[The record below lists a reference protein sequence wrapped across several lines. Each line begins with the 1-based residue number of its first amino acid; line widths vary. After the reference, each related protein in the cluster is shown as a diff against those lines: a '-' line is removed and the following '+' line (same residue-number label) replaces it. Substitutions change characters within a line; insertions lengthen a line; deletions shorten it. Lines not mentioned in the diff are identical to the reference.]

1 MKITFLGTGTSQGI
15 PIIGCECE
23 ACTSADKR
31 DNRLR
36 CSIMVTLDDGRNIV
50 VDIGPDF
57 RYQMLRENVKDVEAI
72 LITHEHNDH
81 IMGIDDV
88 RPINFLHRKDM
99 PIYTQQRVIE
109 NLKVRF
115 AYVFAKNPYPGIPRI
130 NLLPIHKSQPFEI
143 AGQRIIPI
151 EVMHYKLPVLGF
163 RFGDFTYLTDIKTI
177 AEEELEKVKGTKI
190 LVLGALQR
198 EEHISHLTID
208 EAVELAQ
215 KVGAEQTYLI
225 HMSHRLGKH
234 EDVIK
239 TLPKNITLAFDGLVL
254 SADDLSW

>member
-1 MKITFLGTGTSQGI
+1 MKITFLGTGTSQGV

-23 ACTSADKR
+23 ACLSTDKR
-31 DNRLR
+31 DKRLR
-36 CSIMVTLDDGRNIV
+36 VSVMITLADGRNIV
-50 VDIGPDF
+50 IDSGPDF

-81 IMGIDDV
+81 IMGLDDV

-99 PIYTQQRVIE
+99 PVYTQQRVIE

-115 AYVFAKNPYPGIPRI
+115 AYVFAENPYPGIPRI
-130 NLLPIHKSQPFEI
+130 NLLPIHKSEPFEI
-143 AGQRIIPI
+143 AGQRIIPV

-177 AEEELEKVKGTKI
+177 SDEELEKVKGTKI

-198 EEHISHLTID
+198 EPHISHLTIE
-208 EAVELAQ
+208 EAIELAQ
-215 KVGAEQTYLI
+215 KIQPEQTYFTHL
-225 HMSHRLGKH
+225 SHRLGKH

-239 TLPKNITLAFDGLVL
+239 TLPKNITLAFDGLTL
-254 SADDLSW
+254 LLD

>member
-1 MKITFLGTGTSQGI
+1 
-15 PIIGCECE
+15 
-23 ACTSADKR
+23 
-31 DNRLR
+31 
-36 CSIMVTLDDGRNIV
+36 
-50 VDIGPDF
+50 
-57 RYQMLRENVKDVEAI
+57 
-72 LITHEHNDH
+72 
-81 IMGIDDV
+81 
-88 RPINFLHRKDM
+88 
-99 PIYTQQRVIE
+99 
-109 NLKVRF
+109 
-115 AYVFAKNPYPGIPRI
+115 
-130 NLLPIHKSQPFEI
+130 
-143 AGQRIIPI
+143 
-151 EVMHYKLPVLGF
+151 
-163 RFGDFTYLTDIKTI
+163 LTDIKTI

-254 SADDLSW
+254 SADDLSR